1 VAGVKLWIH
10 DEDNDKWL
18 PALGN
23 DEGVLRVEMSG
34 TYSPDIVIIT
44 DGAGHY
50 LELPE
55 LTEAERDAL
64 DAGNGMMIY
73 NSDTDTVDVCLGGVW
88 FPFAIHPHAAT
99 HENGGADEISV
110 AGLSGLLADDQHVLD
125 AEVRAVSIENV
136 VEDLTPQLG
145 GNLDLNEKS
154 IQYELTLDAD
164 GKYEGEYV
172 SGVLGE
178 TVIFSEVVYLK
189 TADQRWWKALADAEA
204 TSGDVMLGIMLEGG
218 DAGETKKI
226 MLRGF
231 IREDDFNFIS
241 YGQALFID
249 ASTGGDMT
257 ATAPAV
263 ATNIVRIV
271 GYAGA
276 DANVVRFEP
285 DKTWLEIA

>member
-1 VAGVKLWIH
+1 MSGVKLWIH
-10 DEDNDKWL
+10 DEDNDRWL

-50 LELPE
+50 LELPS
-55 LTEAERDAL
+55 LTTAERNAL
-64 DAGNGMMIY
+64 TVNNGAMVY
-73 NSDTDTVDVCLGGVW
+73 NSTTDTIDVYLGGAW
-88 FPFAIHPHAAT
+88 LSFATHPHAAL

-110 AGLSGLLADDQHVLD
+110 DGLSGTLADDQHVLD
-125 AEVRAVSIENV
+125 AEVQAVSINNLS
-136 VEDLTPQLG
+136 EDATPQLG
-145 GNLDLNEKS
+145 GDLDLNEKS
-154 IQYELTLDAD
+154 IQYELTLDTD

-178 TVIFSEVVYLK
+178 TVIYSEVVYLK
-189 TADQRWWKALADAEA
+189 TADQRWWKALASAEA
-204 TSGDVMLGIMLEGG
+204 TSGDVLLGIMLEGG